1 MGGGILNIAAI
12 GDRDAIIIG
21 NPEKSFFK
29 AAYVKHTPFGT
40 QKFKVDFEGSR
51 GLRLAEDSVFSFKVP
66 RYADLLMDTYLC
78 VDMPNIWSPIHPP
91 TKSYLEPGVT
101 DTVSNQW
108 VPYEFKWIDH
118 LGAKMIRKITVTCGS
133 QTLQE
138 YSGDYLLTSAQRDLP
153 AHKLQEFY
161 EMIGHVPEMMDPASA
176 DLYIKGYPNAPY
188 LDPALY
194 PMGPDPSIVA
204 RPIIVPLGL
213 WFGQNTHQSFPMCS
227 LRATDLTITITLRP
241 IYELYRIR
249 DVEDSYNQY
258 PYVAPQKNVWYM
270 QFQRFLTPPPDL
282 ELTADSYTDTR
293 CSWDTQIHLNSTY
306 CFLADEER
314 NYFMQHDQT
323 YLIRQVREKRF
334 LDLTGTS
341 CLSLESNGLVS
352 SWTWYFQR
360 SDASL
365 RNEWSNYSNWPYGYK
380 PIPQQMVPPVGL
392 DSQTDPNKTVTVT
405 EVMYGSQLVVTRL
418 GTDGPMTTSVNQGL
432 NVDGTASNLAATQ
445 PYSADN
451 IQDIMTSVGIKLNG
465 SYRENVMPVGV
476 FNFIEKYKRTTGKAP
491 NGVYCYHYGLSSNSA
506 DVNPSGAINMSFF
519 PRVELEVTTI
529 VPQVNPYAQ
538 TMVICDPNTGQIVG
552 VNKPSWRIYNYT
564 FVLTVF
570 EEQYNVLTFANG
582 MCGLE
587 MA

>member
-1 MGGGILNIAAI
+1 
-12 GDRDAIIIG
+12 
-21 NPEKSFFK
+21 
-29 AAYVKHTPFGT
+29 
-40 QKFKVDFEGSR
+40 
-51 GLRLAEDSVFSFKVP
+51 
-66 RYADLLMDTYLC
+66 
-78 VDMPNIWSPIHPP
+78 
-91 TKSYLEPGVT
+91 
-101 DTVSNQW
+101 
-108 VPYEFKWIDH
+108 
-118 LGAKMIRKITVTCGS
+118 
-133 QTLQE
+133 
-138 YSGDYLLTSAQRDLP
+138 
-153 AHKLQEFY
+153 
-161 EMIGHVPEMMDPASA
+161 
-176 DLYIKGYPNAPY
+176 
-188 LDPALY
+188 
-194 PMGPDPSIVA
+194 
-204 RPIIVPLGL
+204 
-213 WFGQNTHQSFPMCS
+213 
-227 LRATDLTITITLRP
+227 
-241 IYELYRIR
+241 
-249 DVEDSYNQY
+249 
-258 PYVAPQKNVWYM
+258 
-270 QFQRFLTPPPDL
+270 
-282 ELTADSYTDTR
+282 
-293 CSWDTQIHLNSTY
+293 
-306 CFLADEER
+306 
-314 NYFMQHDQT
+314 
-323 YLIRQVREKRF
+323 
-334 LDLTGTS
+334 
-341 CLSLESNGLVS
+341 
-352 SWTWYFQR
+352 
-360 SDASL
+360 
-365 RNEWSNYSNWPYGYK
+365 
-380 PIPQQMVPPVGL
+380 MVPPVGL